1 MNYGEQFLW
10 VIFPYITLAIFVLGH
25 IYRYNTDQLSWT
37 AKSSELLEKK
47 TLQWG
52 SLLFHGGI
60 LAVVGGHLS
69 GLLIPKA
76 WFEAIGVTDHMYHM
90 VAIYCGGPAG
100 LMTLAGILI
109 LTVRRFSNDRVYAV
123 SNKADIVVVLLLLA
137 EVVLGLAST
146 ATNVFGSGSF
156 DYRATIAPWFRGLLI
171 LQPDAAF
178 MASVPLVF
186 KLHVIMGFALFAVW
200 PFTRLVH
207 VWSMPIEYINRPYI
221 QYYSRDLKRKPFQ

>member
-10 VIFPYITLAIFVLGH
+10 VIFPYLTLTIFVLGH
-25 IYRYNTDQLSWT
+25 IYRYNTDQLGWT
-37 AKSSELLEKK
+37 ARSSELLEKK
-47 TLQWG
+47 SLRWG

-60 LAVVGGHLS
+60 LAVVGGHVS

-76 WFEAIGVTDHMYHM
+76 WTQAIGITEQMYHM
-90 VAIYCGGPAG
+90 AAVYGGGPAG

-123 SNKADIVVVLLLLA
+123 SSMADLVIVLLILG

-146 ATNVFGSGSF
+146 ATNVFGSGAF
-156 DYRATIAPWFRGLLI
+156 DYRETIAPWFRGLLI
-171 LQPDAAF
+171 LQPDAIF
-178 MASVPLVF
+178 MAPVPLIF
-186 KLHVIMGFALFAVW
+186 KLHVVMGFALFAVW

-207 VWSMPIEYINRPYI
+207 VWSMPVEYINRSYI
-221 QYYSRDLKRKPFQ
+221 QYYSRDLKRKSFH